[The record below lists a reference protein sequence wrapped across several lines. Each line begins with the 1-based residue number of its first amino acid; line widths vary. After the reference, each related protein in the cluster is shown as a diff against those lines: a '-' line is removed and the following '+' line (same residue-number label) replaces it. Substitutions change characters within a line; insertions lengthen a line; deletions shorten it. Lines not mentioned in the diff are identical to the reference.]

1 MNEHLTSSHLCLLII
16 LLTSASTAAPFNSN
30 SDDDS
35 VIVPEDA
42 DQCQGH
48 HHHHHPSH
56 HHHSTSGSGSD
67 DEGYEPWDEHMAKE
81 RIKAKFRARTS
92 PDPATRKVSEIED
105 EDELLDRMIEAHKA
119 RARKTKQTTGRRRNS
134 FYQDED
140 EDSPGFLRRIR
151 KRLFR
156 W

>member
-1 MNEHLTSSHLCLLII
+1 MNEQLISRRLCLLFII
-16 LLTSASTAAPFNSN
+16 LIASVSSAPAPATFNSN
-30 SDDDS
+30 PDDDA
-35 VIVPEDA
+35 VIVPDDSE
-42 DQCQGH
+42 QCQGH

-56 HHHSTSGSGSD
+56 HHHD

-92 PDPATRKVSEIED
+92 TDPATRKASEIED

-119 RARKTKQTTGRRRNS
+119 RARKSKQPTNSRRRNS

-140 EDSPGFLRRIR
+140 DDSPGLLRRIR

>member
-1 MNEHLTSSHLCLLII
+1 MNDYLHIQIYIFI
-16 LLTSASTAAPFNSN
+16 LLVASTSAAAPYVSN
-30 SDDDS
+30 SDDDA
-35 VIVPEDA
+35 VIIPED

-48 HHHHHPSH
+48 HHHPH
-56 HHHSTSGSGSD
+56 HHHE
-67 DEGYEPWDEHMAKE
+67 DEDPRIQGYETWDEHMAKE

-92 PDPATRKVSEIED
+92 TDPATRKASEIED

-119 RARKTKQTTGRRRNS
+119 RARKSKTTIGRRRNN
-134 FYQDED
+134 FYQEED
-140 EDSPGFLRRIR
+140 DDSPGLFRRIR